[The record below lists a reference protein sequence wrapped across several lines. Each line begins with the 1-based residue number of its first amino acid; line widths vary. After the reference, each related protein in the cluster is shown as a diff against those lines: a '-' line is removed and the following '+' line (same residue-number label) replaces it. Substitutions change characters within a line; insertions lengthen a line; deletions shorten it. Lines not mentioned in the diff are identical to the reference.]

1 MYIKNREMHHTF
13 GLYFSDLHDGL
24 SVSRSRKQAVR
35 AELNERT
42 VNPYGI
48 RTVYDR
54 DGEGYTEYAIFTI
67 CPDDVTR
74 NKLGGRYIPLIK
86 GDFDST
92 GKPYTVSMNYRP
104 LKDGRIMY
112 YHRVRLDI

>member
-1 MYIKNREMHHTF
+1 MYIKNRAMHHTF

-35 AELNERT
+35 AELNDRT
-42 VNPYGI
+42 ANPYGI

-54 DGEGYTEYAIFTI
+54 DGEGYREYVIFDDG
-67 CPDDVTR
+67 PDAVTR
-74 NKLGGRYIPLIK
+74 NKLEDRYIPL
-86 GDFDST
+86 DST
-92 GKPYTVSMNYRP
+92 GKPYTVSMHYR
-104 LKDGRIMY
+104 LLIDGRIMY